1 MAIVK
6 RKSRLHHQ
14 ISFDPFLLFVIS
26 SIALHGLVV
35 LGLVFFKRSP
45 ISELEEA
52 TPIDFVVVPP
62 EESPAEP
69 PPDTELQADKSSVAQ
84 GNVEPKLPTK
94 SDRVDSQEAV
104 ATPTSPAQAPPA
116 VVPPTPPPATPTP
129 QPQAEV
135 PPPVTPPSP
144 PEEAKA
150 IENPSATPPK
160 EIEPNSPVEKALPSE
175 PQPLPEPTETAS
187 NPPPL
192 PKEPKPTANKPPLS
206 GSDTS
211 ISVPEET
218 FPTAES
224 PFKTDFPSKSEETE
238 PLPEL
243 EETPATAENTFKT
256 ENPSKLE
263 ETEPL
268 PKLEKTPPA
277 ETENPSEPDS
287 SPVATNPP
295 PTTPTEP
302 PSTPTPPENTSVPE
316 TPTSESQTAVGSGS
330 ASLLEGTESKS
341 SEDSESTFFD
351 PEANA
356 SEQAVNS
363 SGVDARANVDLGPY
377 LAEVKQ
383 RVRQN
388 WQTPTV
394 DDNRQTVIV
403 FAIERNGQITGLQI
417 KQSSGSPEVDNK
429 FLAAIEKSAP
439 FAPLPAN
446 YPNSHLNIVYD
457 LNINMYVR

>member
-52 TPIDFVVVPP
+52 TPIDFVVIPP

-84 GNVEPKLPTK
+84 GDVKPELPTK

-104 ATPTSPAQAPPA
+104 ATPASPTQAPPA

-129 QPQAEV
+129 QPQAEAS
-135 PPPVTPPSP
+135 PPVTPPSP
-144 PEEAKA
+144 PQEAKA
-150 IENPSATPPK
+150 IENPPATPPQ
-160 EIEPNSPVEKALPSE
+160 EIEPNPPVEKAQPSE
-175 PQPLPEPTETAS
+175 PQPSPEPTETAS
-187 NPPPL
+187 NPPL
-192 PKEPKPTANKPPLS
+192 PKEPKPVANQPPLS

-211 ISVPEET
+211 ISLPEERSAT
-218 FPTAES
+218 TES
-224 PFKTDFPSKSEETE
+224 PFKTDFPDKLEKTE
-238 PLPEL
+238 PLPD
-243 EETPATAENTFKT
+243 
-256 ENPSKLE
+256 
-263 ETEPL
+263 
-268 PKLEKTPPA
+268 LEKTPPV
-277 ETENPSEPDS
+277 ETENPSEPDL
-287 SPVATNPP
+287 SPVATNSP

-302 PSTPTPPENTSVPE
+302 PSTPTPPENNSVPD
-316 TPTSESQTAVGSGS
+316 TPTSESQTAVGRG
-330 ASLLEGTESKS
+330 AALLEGTQARS

-377 LAEVKQ
+377 LAELKQ

-417 KQSSGSPEVDNK
+417 KESSGSPEVDNK
-429 FLAAIEKSAP
+429 FLAAIERAAP